1 MIREIRVED
10 AAAFLQL
17 GKQLDEETTFMLLE
31 PGERNTTVE
40 QQDTNDSTFCRR
52 SIILLYL

>member
-1 MIREIRVED
+1 MIREIQVED

-31 PGERNTTVE
+31 PGERGSTVE
-40 QQDTNDSTFCRR
+40 QTKKYD
-52 SIILLYL
+52 